1 MSSHVAAGC
10 CCVVT
15 VLFDGQECQTYH
27 RQRECGGGL
36 SLVKSDLFVGQL
48 LVWRHGKKTMAS
60 RWMLQMGQ
68 EKEVVHHKS
77 HADAAVGN
85 RSFVECCYGEALG

>member
-1 MSSHVAAGC
+1 MSSHVVVRC

-36 SLVKSDLFVGQL
+36 SLVKSDFFEDSFVGEL
-48 LVWRHGKKTMAS
+48 LVWHHGKKTMVS
-60 RWMLQMGQ
+60 RWMLQMGR
-68 EKEVVHHKS
+68 EMEVVHHKS

-85 RSFVECCYGEALG
+85 RSFV